1 MDGWMVV
8 VAIISNPITH
18 ESFLAV
24 RALKSMPHTH
34 THTHTHVYINILSFP
49 HFDSR
54 KNLLATDAVAQ
65 IFQTQP
71 IPFPYFFIIPKPP
84 WGIYFSLPL
93 ANHPPGKKIKNK
105 KALKFFII
113 VKTAEPYMYIYPFFC
128 L

>member
-8 VAIISNPITH
+8 VAIISNPITQ

-71 IPFPYFFIIPKPP
+71 IPIPYFFIIPKPP
-84 WGIYFSLPL
+84 LGVYFLPAL
-93 ANHPPGKKIKNK
+93 SQSPTREKNK
-105 KALKFFII
+105 K
-113 VKTAEPYMYIYPFFC
+113 
-128 L
+128 

>member
-1 MDGWMVV
+1 MDGCCCYHLQSHHTRVLPCSQGSEV
-8 VAIISNPITH
+8 NAPHT
-18 ESFLAV
+18 
-24 RALKSMPHTH
+24 HTH

>member
-34 THTHTHVYINILSFP
+34 THTHTCIYINILSFP
-49 HFDSR
+49 HFDSK

-71 IPFPYFFIIPKPP
+71 IPFPYFFYNP
-84 WGIYFSLPL
+84 
-93 ANHPPGKKIKNK
+93 
-105 KALKFFII
+105 
-113 VKTAEPYMYIYPFFC
+113 KTAVGRIFSPCP
-128 L
+128 

>member
-1 MDGWMVV
+1 MDGWLLLL
-8 VAIISNPITH
+8 SSPIPSH
-18 ESFLAV
+18 
-24 RALKSMPHTH
+24 KSPSLQSGLWSQCPTHTH